1 MKNFVSTKWLQNHL
15 EDENMVIVDCRG
27 DLLKDSYG
35 EEIYKKGHIKNAV
48 FADLK
53 KVMSSEEK
61 EHGGRNPLPSL
72 ENFKENLEK
81 LGIRKNTLVVVYDE
95 LKIAGAARF
104 CWMLRYIGH
113 TNNYVLDG
121 GIGKWSKENRK
132 LYIEE
137 NISKENSIKKNSSE
151 EKDSKEKLDIRNEEF
166 NISLKEEIKADMNYI
181 KDNMNKDLILVD
193 SRTNIRYKGIEE
205 PIDKKAG
212 HIPGAQNFYW
222 KDMLKKDDTIDENK
236 VKEKFLSLK
245 KYSNIAVYCGSG
257 IDATFNFLLLD
268 ELGIKSRVYVGS
280 WSDWI
285 TYKNNPIE

>member
-1 MKNFVSTKWLQNHL
+1 MKNFVSTKWLQDHL
-15 EDENMVIVDCRG
+15 DDKNIVIVDCRG

-35 EEIYKKGHIKNAV
+35 EEVYKKGHIKNAV

-53 KVMSSEEK
+53 EVMSSEEK
-61 EHGGRNPLPSL
+61 EHGGRNPLPDI
-72 ENFKENLEK
+72 EDFKRNIEK
-81 LGIRKNTLVVVYDE
+81 LGINKNTLVVAYDE

-104 CWMLRYIGH
+104 CWMLRYVGH

-121 GIGKWSKENRK
+121 GINKLITENRK

-137 NISKENSIKKNSSE
+137 NN
-151 EKDSKEKLDIRNEEF
+151 SKEKLDIKNEDF
-166 NISLKEEIKADMNYI
+166 NISLNEGIKADVNYI
-181 KDNMNKDLILVD
+181 KDNMKKDLILVD

-212 HIPGAQNFYW
+212 HIPGAKNVYW
-222 KDMLKKDDTIDENK
+222 KDMLKEDGTVDENK
-236 VKEKFLSLK
+236 ARENFLSLK
-245 KYSNIAVYCGSG
+245 NYSNIAVYCGSG

-268 ELGIKSRVYVGS
+268 EVGIKARVYAGS

-285 TYKNNPIE
+285 TYKDNPIDHK

>member
-15 EDENMVIVDCRG
+15 EDENIVIVDCRG

-35 EEIYKKGHIKNAV
+35 EEVYKKGHIKNAV

-61 EHGGRNPLPSL
+61 EHGGRNPLPDT
-72 ENFKENLEK
+72 EYFKRSIEK
-81 LGIRKNTLVVVYDE
+81 LGINKNTLVVAYDE

-104 CWMLRYIGH
+104 CWMLRYVGH

-121 GIGKWSKENRK
+121 GINKWITENRK

-137 NISKENSIKKNSSE
+137 NR
-151 EKDSKEKLDIRNEEF
+151 SKEKLDITNGEF
-166 NISLKEEIKADMNYI
+166 SISLNEEIKADVNYI
-181 KDNMNKDLILVD
+181 KDNMKKDLILVD
-193 SRTNIRYKGIEE
+193 SRTNIRYEGIEE

-212 HIPGAQNFYW
+212 HIPGAKSIYW
-222 KDMLKKDDTIDENK
+222 KDMLREDGAVDEDKVRENFLPLKDYT
-236 VKEKFLSLK
+236 
-245 KYSNIAVYCGSG
+245 NIAVYCGSG

-268 ELGIKSRVYVGS
+268 EVGIKARVYAGS

-285 TYKNNPIE
+285 TYEENPINAK

>member
-1 MKNFVSTKWLQNHL
+1 MKNFVSTKWLQYHL
-15 EDENMVIVDCRG
+15 EDENIVIVDCRG

-35 EEIYKKGHIKNAV
+35 EEVYKKGHIKNAV

-61 EHGGRNPLPSL
+61 EHGGRNPLPDI
-72 ENFKENLEK
+72 EDFKRSIEK
-81 LGIRKNTLVVVYDE
+81 LGINKNTLVVAYDE

-104 CWMLRYIGH
+104 CWMLRYVGH

-121 GIGKWSKENRK
+121 GINKWIIENRK

-137 NISKENSIKKNSSE
+137 NN
-151 EKDSKEKLDIRNEEF
+151 SKEKLDIKNDDF
-166 NISLKEEIKADMNYI
+166 NISLNEEIKADVNYI
-181 KDNMNKDLILVD
+181 KDNIKKDLILVD
-193 SRTNIRYKGIEE
+193 SRTNIRYEGIEE

-212 HIPGAQNFYW
+212 HIPGAKNVYW
-222 KDMLKKDDTIDENK
+222 KDMLKEDGTVDENK
-236 VKEKFLSLK
+236 VRENFLPLK
-245 KYSNIAVYCGSG
+245 DYSNIAVYCGSG

-268 ELGIKSRVYVGS
+268 EVGIKARVYAGS

-285 TYKNNPIE
+285 TYKDNPIDHK

>member
-1 MKNFVSTKWLQNHL
+1 MKNFVSTKWLQDHL
-15 EDENMVIVDCRG
+15 EDENIVIIDCRG

-53 KVMSSEEK
+53 EVMSSEEK
-61 EHGGRNPLPSL
+61 EHGGRNPLPDI
-72 ENFKENLEK
+72 EDFKRNIEK
-81 LGIRKNTLVVVYDE
+81 LGINKNTLVVAYDE

-104 CWMLRYIGH
+104 CWMLRYVGH

-121 GIGKWSKENRK
+121 GINKWITENRK

-137 NISKENSIKKNSSE
+137 NN
-151 EKDSKEKLDIRNEEF
+151 SKEKLDIKNEDF
-166 NISLKEEIKADMNYI
+166 NISLNEEIKADVNYI
-181 KDNMNKDLILVD
+181 KDNIKKDLILVD

-205 PIDKKAG
+205 PIDKRAG
-212 HIPGAQNFYW
+212 HIPGAKNVYW
-222 KDMLKKDDTIDENK
+222 KDMLKEDGAVDENK
-236 VKEKFLSLK
+236 VRENFLPLK
-245 KYSNIAVYCGSG
+245 DYSNIAVYCGSG

-268 ELGIKSRVYVGS
+268 EVGIKARVYAGS

-285 TYKNNPIE
+285 TYKDNPIDYK

>member
-1 MKNFVSTKWLQNHL
+1 MKNFVSTKWLQDHL
-15 EDENMVIVDCRG
+15 EDENIVIVDCRG

-61 EHGGRNPLPSL
+61 EHGGRNPLPDI
-72 ENFKENLEK
+72 EDFKRSIEK
-81 LGIRKNTLVVVYDE
+81 LGINKNTLVVAYDE
-95 LKIAGAARF
+95 LRIAGAARF
-104 CWMLRYIGH
+104 CWMLRYVGH

-121 GIGKWSKENRK
+121 GINKWITENRK

-137 NISKENSIKKNSSE
+137 NN
-151 EKDSKEKLDIRNEEF
+151 SKEKLDIKNENF
-166 NISLKEEIKADMNYI
+166 NISLNEEIKADVNYI
-181 KDNMNKDLILVD
+181 KDNMKKDLILVD
-193 SRTNIRYKGIEE
+193 SRTNIRYEGIEG

-212 HIPGAQNFYW
+212 HIPGAKNVYW
-222 KDMLKKDDTIDENK
+222 KDMLKEGGTVDENK
-236 VKEKFLSLK
+236 VRENFLPLK
-245 KYSNIAVYCGSG
+245 AYTNIAVYCGSG

-268 ELGIKSRVYVGS
+268 EVGIKARVYAGS

-285 TYKNNPIE
+285 TYKDNPIDHK

>member
-1 MKNFVSTKWLQNHL
+1 MKNFVSTKWLQDHL
-15 EDENMVIVDCRG
+15 EDENIVIVDCRG

-35 EEIYKKGHIKNAV
+35 EEVYKKGHIKNAV

-61 EHGGRNPLPSL
+61 EHGGRNPLPDI
-72 ENFKENLEK
+72 EDFKRSIEK
-81 LGIRKNTLVVVYDE
+81 LGINKNTLVVAYDE

-104 CWMLRYIGH
+104 CWMLRYVGH

-121 GIGKWSKENRK
+121 GINKWITENRQ

-137 NISKENSIKKNSSE
+137 NN
-151 EKDSKEKLDIRNEEF
+151 SKEKLDITNGDF
-166 NISLKEEIKADMNYI
+166 NISLNEEIKVDVNYI
-181 KDNMNKDLILVD
+181 KDNMKKDLILVD

-205 PIDKKAG
+205 PIDKRAG
-212 HIPGAQNFYW
+212 HIPGAKNVYW
-222 KDMLKKDDTIDENK
+222 KDMLKEDGAVDENK
-236 VKEKFLSLK
+236 VRENFLPLK
-245 KYSNIAVYCGSG
+245 DYSNIAVYCGSG

-268 ELGIKSRVYVGS
+268 EVGIKARVYAGS

-285 TYKNNPIE
+285 TYKDNPIDHK

>member
-15 EDENMVIVDCRG
+15 EDENIVIVDCRG

-35 EEIYKKGHIKNAV
+35 EEVYKKGHIKNAV

-53 KVMSSEEK
+53 KVMSSEER
-61 EHGGRNPLPSL
+61 EHGGRNPLPNV
-72 ENFKENLEK
+72 EDFKRSIEK
-81 LGIRKNTLVVVYDE
+81 LGINKNTLVVAYDE

-104 CWMLRYIGH
+104 CWMLRYVGH

-121 GIGKWSKENRK
+121 GINKWITENRE

-137 NISKENSIKKNSSE
+137 NS
-151 EKDSKEKLDIRNEEF
+151 SKEKFDITNEDF
-166 NISLKEEIKADMNYI
+166 NISLNEEILGDVNYI
-181 KDNMNKDLILVD
+181 KDNMKKDLILVD
-193 SRTNIRYKGIEE
+193 SRTNIRYEGIEE

-212 HIPGAQNFYW
+212 HIPGAKNIYW
-222 KDMLKKDDTIDENK
+222 KDMLKEDGAVDEDKVRENFLPLKDYI
-236 VKEKFLSLK
+236 
-245 KYSNIAVYCGSG
+245 NIVVYCGSG

-268 ELGIKSRVYVGS
+268 EVGIKARVYAGS

-285 TYKNNPIE
+285 TYEENPIDTK

>member
-1 MKNFVSTKWLQNHL
+1 MKNFVSTKWLRDHL
-15 EDENMVIVDCRG
+15 EDENIVIVDCRG

-35 EEIYKKGHIKNAV
+35 EEVYKKGHIKNAV

-61 EHGGRNPLPSL
+61 EHGGRNPLPDT
-72 ENFKENLEK
+72 EDFKRNIEK
-81 LGIRKNTLVVVYDE
+81 LGINKNTLVVAYDE

-104 CWMLRYIGH
+104 CWMLRYVGH

-121 GIGKWSKENRK
+121 GINKWITENRK

-137 NISKENSIKKNSSE
+137 KN
-151 EKDSKEKLDIRNEEF
+151 SKEKLDIKNQNF
-166 NISLKEEIKADMNYI
+166 NISLNEEIKVDVNYI
-181 KDNMNKDLILVD
+181 KDNMKKDLILVD

-212 HIPGAQNFYW
+212 HIPGAKNVYW
-222 KDMLKKDDTIDENK
+222 KDMLKEDGTVDENK
-236 VKEKFLSLK
+236 VRENFLPLK
-245 KYSNIAVYCGSG
+245 DYSNIAVYCGSG

-268 ELGIKSRVYVGS
+268 EVGIKARVYAGS

-285 TYKNNPIE
+285 TYKDNPIDHK

>member
-1 MKNFVSTKWLQNHL
+1 MKNFVSTKWLQDHL
-15 EDENMVIVDCRG
+15 EDENIVIVDCRG

-53 KVMSSEEK
+53 EVMSSEEK
-61 EHGGRNPLPSL
+61 EHGGRNPLPDI
-72 ENFKENLEK
+72 EDFKRSIEK
-81 LGIRKNTLVVVYDE
+81 LGINKNTLVVAYDE

-104 CWMLRYIGH
+104 CWMLRYVGY

-121 GIGKWSKENRK
+121 GINKWITENRK

-137 NISKENSIKKNSSE
+137 NN
-151 EKDSKEKLDIRNEEF
+151 SKEKLDIKNKDF
-166 NISLKEEIKADMNYI
+166 NISLNEKIKADVNYI
-181 KDNMNKDLILVD
+181 KGNIKKDLILVD
-193 SRTNIRYKGIEE
+193 SRTNIRYEGIEE

-212 HIPGAQNFYW
+212 HIPGAKNVYW
-222 KDMLKKDDTIDENK
+222 KDMLKEDGAVDENK
-236 VKEKFLSLK
+236 VRENFLPLK
-245 KYSNIAVYCGSG
+245 DYSNIAVYCGSG

-268 ELGIKSRVYVGS
+268 EVGIKARVYAGS

-285 TYKNNPIE
+285 TYKDNPIDSK

>member
-15 EDENMVIVDCRG
+15 EDENIVIVDCRG

-35 EEIYKKGHIKNAV
+35 EEVYKKGHIKNAV

-61 EHGGRNPLPSL
+61 EHGGRNPLPDT
-72 ENFKENLEK
+72 EDFKRSIEK
-81 LGIRKNTLVVVYDE
+81 LGINKNTLVVAYDE

-104 CWMLRYIGH
+104 CWMLRYVGH

-121 GIGKWSKENRK
+121 GINKWITENRK

-137 NISKENSIKKNSSE
+137 NR
-151 EKDSKEKLDIRNEEF
+151 SKEKLDITNGEF
-166 NISLKEEIKADMNYI
+166 SISLNEEIKADVNYI
-181 KDNMNKDLILVD
+181 KDNMKKDLILVD
-193 SRTNIRYKGIEE
+193 SRTNIRYEGIEE

-212 HIPGAQNFYW
+212 HIPGAKSIYW
-222 KDMLKKDDTIDENK
+222 KDMLREDGAVDEDKVRENFLPLKDYT
-236 VKEKFLSLK
+236 
-245 KYSNIAVYCGSG
+245 NIAVYCGSG

-268 ELGIKSRVYVGS
+268 EVGIKARVYAGS

-285 TYKNNPIE
+285 TYEENPINAK